1 MHVTCGMRLTNSLM
15 FILLNWIE
23 IIGFALLFWI
33 IRKIKNEL
41 NVKRE
46 VQIVLIFWSVFSIIY
61 FSMQIASEKL
71 PANQIDKKETY
82 QYVIFFAI

>member
-33 IRKIKNEL
+33 I
-41 NVKRE
+41 
-46 VQIVLIFWSVFSIIY
+46 Y

>member
-1 MHVTCGMRLTNSLM
+1 MDSIPCGMKLTNALM
-15 FILLNWIE
+15 FIILNWIE
-23 IIGFALLFWI
+23 IIGFALLFWL

-46 VQIVLIFWSVFSIIY
+46 IQIVLLLWSVFSIIY

-71 PANQIDKKETY
+71 PEDTKKTY